1 MGLTAS
7 NAYADG
13 AEKPFDVNAAPE
25 EIVDEEFTGQVRTF
39 FSFYSSLFASLNI
52 SIFWLSAHI
61 STGRTD
67 TFAIFISLLRLFI
80 LFCVFVGGD

>member
-13 AEKPFDVNAAPE
+13 VEKPFDVNAAPE

-39 FSFYSSLFASLNI
+39 LCHILCFFLAL
-52 SIFWLSAHI
+52 IF
-61 STGRTD
+61 TY
-67 TFAIFISLLRLFI
+67 F
-80 LFCVFVGGD
+80 VFQR